1 MLLSFP
7 PVSIGPLR
15 IDPPVFSA
23 PMAGFTNYAYRE
35 MLRSFGGVGLIA
47 TEMVSARSFVELEK
61 RGEEHPDRLWGVRD
75 EPRPLAVQIWDN
87 DPGTLA
93 ELGGRLAHDYRV
105 SLVDLNFG
113 CPARQI
119 AGKSAS
125 GSFLLKTPEK
135 IAEIVCRVAA
145 ACQPV
150 PVSAKIRLGL
160 TRDTINATEV
170 AVAVEEAGA
179 AALFVHG
186 RTAQDMYSGTA
197 DWDAIARI
205 KPYLRRIPLVGNGD
219 IKTADDAIARLRDY
233 PIDGVMIGRGGL
245 SRPWIF
251 RQIWQKLNGKEP
263 EPDPTL
269 AEQREILLKHYE
281 LVRKRFGDSLAVI
294 LMRKYACDYALGKP
308 GARRFRSLISQVK
321 NQEQFLQT
329 VQEEFPSDDDFPQ
342 EDCKVAFFL
351 GTQASSLPVSS

>member
-1 MLLSFP
+1 MCPIS
-7 PVSIGPLR
+7 PVSIGSLL

-35 MLRSFGGVGLIA
+35 MLRFFGGVGLIA

-61 RGEEHPDRLWGVRD
+61 RGEEHPDRLWGIR
-75 EPRPLAVQIWDN
+75 EEARPLAVQIWDN

-113 CPARQI
+113 CPAKQI

-135 IAEIVCRVAA
+135 IAAIVRRVAV
-145 ACQPV
+145 ACQPT
-150 PVSAKIRLGL
+150 PVSAKIRLGWD
-160 TRDTINATEV
+160 RNSINATEI

-205 KPYLRRIPLVGNGD
+205 KPFLRHIPLIGNGD
-219 IKTADDAIARLRDY
+219 IKTADDAISRFRNY
-233 PIDGVMIGRGGL
+233 PVNGVMIGRGGL
-245 SRPWIF
+245 NRPWIF
-251 RQIWQKLNGKEP
+251 RQIRQKLEGKDP
-263 EPDPTL
+263 EADPTL
-269 AEQREILLKHYE
+269 EEQREILLKHYE
-281 LVRKRFGDSLAVI
+281 LVQKRFGEPLAVI

-321 NQEQFLQT
+321 DHDQFLQT
-329 VQEEFPSDDDFPQ
+329 VQEEFPR
-342 EDCKVAFFL
+342 
-351 GTQASSLPVSS
+351 